1 MKKLMYIM
9 SLLLLS
15 LSVQAANFNE
25 SNWYLTIDVT
35 QIRDRIIPLL
45 PNIKKA
51 NKHLKIDALVP
62 DSVGQI
68 TLYGLSNQDNDVTA
82 VFQGQFDQFSIPDY
96 VSQLMVAANEYDT
109 LVVNANKAYKGRVI
123 EHISA
128 TDPDDDFSVYA
139 SVVNNRMMVVSFD
152 QTEVKNWIDQHYSD
166 HTFIPN
172 GLITLLVNV
181 ESAMAH
187 MGADLS
193 DNHGNFKSTVFQKIN
208 RISGS
213 IIDDGANL
221 LIEAAFGTR
230 DEATAKQVEQVVN
243 GLVAINALSNQA
255 AESPILAAVIQKL
268 QVINQGKDLVFSTSI
283 PFDLAIEAM
292 VD

>member
-25 SNWYLTIDVT
+25 ANWYLTIDVA
-35 QIRDRIIPLL
+35 QIRDRIVPLL
-45 PNIKKA
+45 PDIKKA
-51 NKHLKIDALVP
+51 QKHLKIDALVP
-62 DSVGQI
+62 EGVGQV
-68 TLYGLSNQDNDVTA
+68 TLYGQSNQDNDLTA
-82 VFQGQFDQFSIPDY
+82 VFHGQFDQFSIPDY
-96 VSQLMVAANEYDT
+96 VSQLMIAANEFDT
-109 LVVNANKAYKGRVI
+109 LAVNSMKAYKGRVI
-123 EHISA
+123 EHISS
-128 TDPDDDFSVYA
+128 TDDDDDVSIYA
-139 SVVNNRMMVVSFD
+139 SAVNSHTMVVSFD
-152 QTEVKNWIDQHYSD
+152 QAEVKNWIDQRYSD
-166 HTFIPN
+166 QALVPG
-172 GLITLLVNV
+172 GLVTLLVNV

-193 DNHGNFKSTVFQKIN
+193 DDQGNFKSTVFQKIN

-213 IIDDGANL
+213 VIDDGANL

-230 DEATAKQVEQVVN
+230 DEATAKQVEQVIN

-255 AESPILAAVIQKL
+255 TESPALATVIQKL
-268 QVINQGKDLVFSTSI
+268 RVINQGKDLIFSTSI